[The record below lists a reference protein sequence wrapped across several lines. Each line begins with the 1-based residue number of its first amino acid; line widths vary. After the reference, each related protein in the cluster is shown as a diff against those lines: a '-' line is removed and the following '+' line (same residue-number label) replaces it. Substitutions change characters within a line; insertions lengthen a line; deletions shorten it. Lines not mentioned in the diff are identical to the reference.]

1 METLAVLIFLASI
14 VLFVL
19 FIIAIFKRKPK
30 AKLIISS
37 IVCLVLAMILIPSK
51 DKEEKPKVKEIT
63 QQASTEVKE
72 EPKKEEVKKEEPKK
86 EQPKKKEE
94 PKKEEPKKELSKEG
108 DSSKVKIAVGSVE
121 SIDSVGG
128 EYLKENAQGVFKVVE
143 ISITNNQKD
152 AITVDANSF
161 KLMDNQDREFTY
173 STQAQTAYDIGN
185 GGKSDF
191 FLKQLNPGL
200 TQTGKIIFDIPAD
213 AQGLVLKARGGMM
226 GKEIKLKVE

>member
-19 FIIAIFKRKPK
+19 FIIALFKRKPK
-30 AKLIISS
+30 AKLFISS
-37 IVCLVLAMILIPSK
+37 IVCLVLAMILIPTK
-51 DKEEKPKVKEIT
+51 DKEEKPKAKETT
-63 QQASTEVKE
+63 QQASTEVKK
-72 EPKKEEVKKEEPKK
+72 EPKKEVKKEEPKK
-86 EQPKKKEE
+86 KDEPKEEE

-108 DSSKVKIAVGSVE
+108 ESSKVKITVGSVE
-121 SIDSVGG
+121 SVDSVGG
-128 EYLKENAQGVFKVVE
+128 EYLNEKAKGIFKVVE

-161 KLMDNQDREFTY
+161 KLMDNQDREFKY

-185 GGKSDF
+185 SGKSDF

-200 TQTGKIIFDIPAD
+200 TQTGKIIFDVPAD
-213 AQGLVLKARGGMM
+213 AQGLILKARGGMM

>member
-19 FIIAIFKRKPK
+19 FIIALFKRKPK
-30 AKLIISS
+30 AK
-37 IVCLVLAMILIPSK
+37 
-51 DKEEKPKVKEIT
+51 ETT
-63 QQASTEVKE
+63 QQASTEVK
-72 EPKKEEVKKEEPKK
+72 K
-86 EQPKKKEE
+86 E

-108 DSSKVKIAVGSVE
+108 ESSKVKITVGSVE
-121 SIDSVGG
+121 SVDSVGG
-128 EYLKENAQGVFKVVE
+128 EYLNEKAKGIYKVVE

-161 KLMDNQDREFTY
+161 KLMDNQDREFKY

-185 GGKSDF
+185 SGKSDF

-200 TQTGKIIFDIPAD
+200 TQTGKIIFDVPAD
-213 AQGLVLKARGGMM
+213 GQGLVLKARGGMM

>member
-1 METLAVLIFLASI
+1 
-14 VLFVL
+14 
-19 FIIAIFKRKPK
+19 
-30 AKLIISS
+30 
-37 IVCLVLAMILIPSK
+37 MILIPSK
-51 DKEEKPKVKEIT
+51 DKEEKSKVKEIT

>member
-19 FIIAIFKRKPK
+19 FIIALFKRKPK
-30 AKLIISS
+30 AKLFISS
-37 IVCLVLAMILIPSK
+37 IVCLVLAMILIPTK
-51 DKEEKPKVKEIT
+51 DKEEKPKAKETT
-63 QQASTEVKE
+63 QQASTEVKK

-86 EQPKKKEE
+86 KEEE

-108 DSSKVKIAVGSVE
+108 ESSKVKITVGSVE
-121 SIDSVGG
+121 SVDSVGG
-128 EYLKENAQGVFKVVE
+128 DYLNEKAQGVFKVVE

-161 KLMDNQDREFTY
+161 KLMDNQDREFKY

-185 GGKSDF
+185 SGKSDF

-200 TQTGKIIFDIPAD
+200 TQTGKIIFDVPAD

>member
-19 FIIAIFKRKPK
+19 FIIALFKRKPK
-30 AKLIISS
+30 AKLFISS
-37 IVCLVLAMILIPSK
+37 IVCLVLAMILIPTK
-51 DKEEKPKVKEIT
+51 DKEEKPKAKETT
-63 QQASTEVKE
+63 QQASTEV
-72 EPKKEEVKKEEPKK
+72 
-86 EQPKKKEE
+86 KEE

-108 DSSKVKIAVGSVE
+108 ESSKVKIAVGSVE

-128 EYLKENAQGVFKVVE
+128 EYLNEKAQGVFKVVE

-185 GGKSDF
+185 GGKTDF

-200 TQTGKIIFDIPAD
+200 TQTGKIIFDVPAD

>member
-19 FIIAIFKRKPK
+19 FIIAIFKKKPK

-37 IVCLVLAMILIPSK
+37 IVCLVLAMILIPSE
-51 DKEEKPKVKEIT
+51 DKEEKPKAKETT
-63 QQASTEVKE
+63 QQASTEAKE
-72 EPKKEEVKKEEPKK
+72 EPKKEEVKK

-94 PKKEEPKKELSKEG
+94 PKKELSKEG
-108 DSSKVKIAVGSVE
+108 ESSKVKIAVGSVE

-128 EYLKENAQGVFKVVE
+128 EYLKEKAQGVFKVVE

-200 TQTGKIIFDIPAD
+200 SQTGKIIFDVPAD
-213 AQGLVLKARGGMM
+213 AQGLVLKARGGMT

>member
-19 FIIAIFKRKPK
+19 FIIAIFKKNPK

-37 IVCLVLAMILIPSK
+37 IVCLVLAMILIPSE
-51 DKEEKPKVKEIT
+51 DKEEKPKAKETT
-63 QQASTEVKE
+63 QQASTAPKE
-72 EPKKEEVKKEEPKK
+72 EPKKEEVKK

-108 DSSKVKIAVGSVE
+108 ESSKVKIAVGSVE

-128 EYLKENAQGVFKVVE
+128 EYLKEKAQGVFKVVE

-200 TQTGKIIFDIPAD
+200 SQTGKIIFDVPAD
-213 AQGLVLKARGGMM
+213 AQGLVLKARGGMT

>member
-19 FIIAIFKRKPK
+19 FIIAIFKKKPK
-30 AKLIISS
+30 AKLFISS
-37 IVCLVLAMILIPSK
+37 IVCLVLAMILIPTK
-51 DKEEKPKVKEIT
+51 DKEEKPKAKETT

-86 EQPKKKEE
+86 E
-94 PKKEEPKKELSKEG
+94 LSKEG
-108 DSSKVKIAVGSVE
+108 ESSKVKIAVGSVE
-121 SIDSVGG
+121 SVDSVGG
-128 EYLKENAQGVFKVVE
+128 EYLNEKAQGVFKVVE

-161 KLMDNQDREFTY
+161 KLMDNQDREFKY

>member
-1 METLAVLIFLASI
+1 MKKPFYKKWWFWVIVVIVVLGAYGN
-14 VLFVL
+14 
-19 FIIAIFKRKPK
+19 
-30 AKLIISS
+30 SS
-37 IVCLVLAMILIPSK
+37 T
-51 DKEEKPKVKEIT
+51 DKEETKT
-63 QQASTEVKE
+63 ASTEPKQE
-72 EPKKEEVKKEEPKK
+72 AKQETKKDEPKKDEA
-86 EQPKKKEE
+86 KKEE

-108 DSSKVKIAVGSVE
+108 ESSKVKIAVGSVE
-121 SIDSVGG
+121 STDSVGG
-128 EYLKENAQGVFKVVE
+128 QYLSEKAQGVFKVVE

-161 KLMDNQDREFTY
+161 KLVDNQDREFKY
-173 STQAQTAYDIGN
+173 STQAQTAFDVGN

-200 TQTGKIIFDIPAD
+200 TQTGKIIFDVPAD

>member
-19 FIIAIFKRKPK
+19 FIIALFKRKPK
-30 AKLIISS
+30 AKLFISS
-37 IVCLVLAMILIPSK
+37 IVCLVLAMILIPTE
-51 DKEEKPKVKEIT
+51 DKEEKPKAKETT

-86 EQPKKKEE
+86 EE

-108 DSSKVKIAVGSVE
+108 ESSKVKITVGSVE
-121 SIDSVGG
+121 STDSVGG
-128 EYLKENAQGVFKVVE
+128 QYLNEKAQGVFKVVE

-161 KLMDNQDREFTY
+161 KLVDNQDREFKY
-173 STQAQTAYDIGN
+173 STQAQTAFDVGN

-200 TQTGKIIFDIPAD
+200 TQTGKIIFDVPAD

>member
-51 DKEEKPKVKEIT
+51 DKEEKPKAKETT

-200 TQTGKIIFDIPAD
+200 TQTGKIIFDVPAD

>member
-19 FIIAIFKRKPK
+19 FIIALFKRKPK
-30 AKLIISS
+30 AKLFISS
-37 IVCLVLAMILIPSK
+37 IVCLVLAMILIPTK
-51 DKEEKPKVKEIT
+51 DKEEKPKAKETT

-86 EQPKKKEE
+86 E
-94 PKKEEPKKELSKEG
+94 EPKKELSKEG
-108 DSSKVKIAVGSVE
+108 ESSKVKITVGSVE
-121 SIDSVGG
+121 SVDSVGG
-128 EYLKENAQGVFKVVE
+128 EYLNEKAQGIFKVVE

-161 KLMDNQDREFTY
+161 KLMDNQDREFKY

-200 TQTGKIIFDIPAD
+200 TQTGKIIFDVPTD